1 MRTFPEPFIAQLFFK
16 KPVRLFQALPSDSLF
31 PLSVQTSMTG
41 PLLAP
46 AGVSPVI
53 LVCVFRI
60 LIGINADQKK
70 DYFIRSSSMVGIK
83 AC

>member
-1 MRTFPEPFIAQLFFK
+1 
-16 KPVRLFQALPSDSLF
+16 
-31 PLSVQTSMTG
+31 MTG

-70 DYFIRSSSMVGIK
+70 EHFIRSSSMVGIK